1 APRYRRHR
9 MGGGR
14 QAVPAER
21 AERRRGPHAGDAGVR
36 DVLIQNPNP
45 VIVKIVTP
53 PTDESGLSQLA
64 GVLIGSLGLTGA
76 IVLIALLLGALMAGI
91 MFLWRR
97 RSA

>member
-1 APRYRRHR
+1 
-9 MGGGR
+9 M
-14 QAVPAER
+14 
-21 AERRRGPHAGDAGVR
+21 
-36 DVLIQNPNP
+36 IQNPNP

-53 PTDESGLSQLA
+53 PKDESGLSQLA

-76 IVLIALLLGALMAGI
+76 IVLIALLLGTLMAGI

>member
-1 APRYRRHR
+1 
-9 MGGGR
+9 M
-14 QAVPAER
+14 
-21 AERRRGPHAGDAGVR
+21 
-36 DVLIQNPNP
+36 IQNPDP
-45 VIVKIVTP
+45 VIVKIVSP
-53 PTDESGLSQLA
+53 PKDESGLSQLA

>member
-1 APRYRRHR
+1 
-9 MGGGR
+9 M
-14 QAVPAER
+14 
-21 AERRRGPHAGDAGVR
+21 
-36 DVLIQNPNP
+36 IQNPDP

-53 PTDESGLSQLA
+53 PKDESGLSQLA

>member
-1 APRYRRHR
+1 
-9 MGGGR
+9 M
-14 QAVPAER
+14 
-21 AERRRGPHAGDAGVR
+21 
-36 DVLIQNPNP
+36 IQNPNP

-53 PTDESGLSQLA
+53 PKDESGLSQLA